1 MKYEGSS
8 YFEVLKLV
16 PLRLISPPKLVYKAG
31 LSLHSLLF
39 SFELNTLISSI
50 LLLFELFDTSQ
61 RVVVFSSQLN
71 MLVCELDGLN
81 ICTVC
86 FKVDFLFIVLLIEA
100 H

>member
-16 PLRLISPPKLVYKAG
+16 PLRLISPPKLVYDSG
-31 LSLHSLLF
+31 LRLHSLLF
-39 SFELNTLISSI
+39 GFELNTLTSSI
-50 LLLFELFDTSQ
+50 LLLFEFDTSQ